1 MSNFIK
7 DNFYKTDFTPLA
19 SGVKMDK
26 LKAVLRLS
34 RIPFLLPGLSPFTA
48 GLILGLYYT
57 KRLPSWRLIIVGY
70 LGLILI
76 MLATY
81 YSNEYFDYEGDLIN
95 KNYNKFSGGSR
106 VFPEHLLSRRIGLY
120 LLLIALLL
128 FSLLTIIYLRE
139 FFSSRPYLLYMAI
152 VGLFFGVFYSAPPFK
167 WAYRGIGEVLIAL
180 AYGWLS
186 TVSGYYIITGRIDL
200 KATLL
205 SLPAAFTVFSVIVIN
220 EIPDFQAD
228 LKVSKR
234 NLVVKLGIRKAKI
247 LYSFSSTLALA
258 SASAAGIYFGGV
270 LGMIMVMLILSPLLV
285 YPTFRLVEIFENNGK
300 ILEDLCKITILANA
314 IATYPILF
322 SLLVT
327 H

>member
-1 MSNFIK
+1 MNRFR
-7 DNFYKTDFTPLA
+7 
-19 SGVKMDK
+19 
-26 LKAVLRLS
+26 AVLKLS

-48 GLILGLYYT
+48 GLILGMYYV
-57 KRLPSWRLIIVGY
+57 RNLLSWELVVIGY

-106 VFPEHLLSRRIGLY
+106 VFPEGLLSRRTGLY
-120 LLLIALLL
+120 LLSVALLL
-128 FSLLTIIYLRE
+128 FFILTAVYLKE
-139 FFSSRPYLLYMAI
+139 FFNLRPYLLYMAFI
-152 VGLFFGVFYSAPPFK
+152 GLLFGIFYSAPPFK
-167 WAYRGIGEVLIAL
+167 WAYRGVGEILIAL

-186 TVSGYYIITGRIDL
+186 TASGYYIVTGRIDL
-200 KATLL
+200 RATLL

-220 EIPDFQAD
+220 EIPDLQAD

-234 NLVVKLGIRKAKI
+234 NLVARLGVRRAKI
-247 LYSFSSTLALA
+247 LYGFSSALALA
-258 SASAAGIYFGGV
+258 SAAAAGIYFGGV
-270 LGMIMVMLILSPLLV
+270 LGMIIVISILSPLLI
-285 YPTFRLVEIFENNGK
+285 YPAFRLIEIFENNGK
-300 ILEDLCKITILANA
+300 TLEGLCKITILTNA

-322 SLLVT
+322 SLLIF

>member
-1 MSNFIK
+1 MNRFR
-7 DNFYKTDFTPLA
+7 
-19 SGVKMDK
+19 
-26 LKAVLRLS
+26 AVLKLS

-48 GLILGLYYT
+48 GLILGMYYV
-57 KRLPSWRLIIVGY
+57 RNLLSWRLIVIGY

-106 VFPEHLLSRRIGLY
+106 VFPEGLLSRRTGLY
-120 LLLIALLL
+120 LLSVALLL
-128 FSLLTIIYLRE
+128 FFILTAVYLKE
-139 FFSSRPYLLYMAI
+139 FFNLRPYLLYMAFI
-152 VGLFFGVFYSAPPFK
+152 GLLFGIFYSAPPFK
-167 WAYRGIGEVLIAL
+167 WAYRGVGEILIAL

-186 TVSGYYIITGRIDL
+186 TASGYYIVTGRIDL
-200 KATLL
+200 RATLL

-220 EIPDFQAD
+220 EIPDLQAD

-234 NLVVKLGIRKAKI
+234 NLVARLGVRRAKI
-247 LYSFSSTLALA
+247 LYGFSSALALA
-258 SASAAGIYFGGV
+258 SAAAAGIYFGGV
-270 LGMIMVMLILSPLLV
+270 LGMIIVISILSPLLI
-285 YPTFRLVEIFENNGK
+285 YPAFRLIEIFENNGK
-300 ILEDLCKITILANA
+300 TLEGLCKITILTNA

-322 SLLVT
+322 SLLIF